1 MTPHDG
7 RLLLSTM
14 IQGSTVDLFQSWGI
28 AVAPLQPS
36 RNDIDHLKSRAL
48 MALIQFNAP
57 TMQGALGLLVPK
69 DVFELVKQDTGR
81 PFAGLDWVQEN
92 ANQLLGRLKSKL
104 LSFQVAL
111 SIGLPQLLTEQG
123 LNGLTAKGL
132 LGAYRFRT
140 LRGEVGVTISGRI
153 DYARLEYSGLN
164 TGVSEGDV
172 IVF

>member
-36 RNDIDHLKSRAL
+36 RNDAEHFKSRAL
-48 MALIQFNAP
+48 MAVIQFNAP
-57 TMQGALGLLVPK
+57 NMQGSLGLLVPK
-69 DVFELVKQDTGR
+69 EVFDLVKQDTGR
-81 PFAGLDWVQEN
+81 PFAGFDWVQEN

-123 LNGLTAKGL
+123 LQSLLNKGL
-132 LGAYRFRT
+132 VGAYRFRT
-140 LRGEVGVTISGRI
+140 LRGEIGVTLSGRI
-153 DYARLEYSGLN
+153 DFARLEYSGLN
-164 TGVSEGDV
+164 AGVNEGDI

>member
-7 RLLLSTM
+7 RALLSTM

-28 AVAPLQPS
+28 AVAPLAPA
-36 RNDIDHLKSRAL
+36 RGDTDHLKARAL
-48 MALIQFNAP
+48 MALIPFTAP
-57 TMQGALGLLVPK
+57 SMQGALGLLVPK

-81 PFAGLDWVQEN
+81 PFAGFDWVQEN

-111 SIGLPQLLTEQG
+111 SIGLPQLLTEPTLQG
-123 LNGLTAKGL
+123 LTSKGL

-140 LRGEVGVTISGRI
+140 LRGEVGVTLSGRV
-153 DYARLEYSGLN
+153 DYARLEYSGLSAGA
-164 TGVSEGDV
+164 TEGDV